1 MRLRRAFGIVIA
13 LIAVVLGVAV
23 VSGFQLYEDA
33 VSEREQQS
41 LETSAEATA
50 TQLDGLLDE
59 RSRTIRLHAAD
70 PTMANDSQRR
80 RVTLQRLVQQTPY
93 QGVSV
98 IAADGEMT
106 AIESE
111 GLTEENRTAVLGQDF
126 SDRTYFQRAM
136 AGQTYLSDPVEAATG
151 NLIVTVS
158 TPVREDGEIVGTL
171 NGALHLED
179 GTFFE
184 SLSVFDRMDSKL
196 RITAGDQHL
205 YASGSFAES
214 TAYTS
219 ADATVDSTGWTVTA
233 ARPDSSSDRA
243 RIVTGLQFS
252 AGIVVLGCLVA
263 FGLWF
268 KRSNL
273 NQIEKLLAGF
283 DQLADRS
290 YGTRI
295 SVGGAQE
302 WDEIGTRFN
311 EVSGELARHEREL
324 KRYREIVE
332 RVTDPITIQDT
343 EGRHRLVNRALTE
356 RSGYSREEILDAE
369 EPPYLDGESAEQ
381 LAKNRAAVL
390 ETEQPTEFDLSVDFE
405 RTGTAATF
413 STHLFPYY
421 DEDGGL
427 AGTLSV
433 YRDVTDLKDRE
444 AELKQYKRAV
454 DGATDLICAVDSDR
468 RYLFANPQY
477 CVYHGLDQETLRG
490 TRTADVFEGDS
501 KREIRQNA
509 ERALGG
515 KTVKYTMTRTHPT
528 GGKRILDVRY
538 YPLGDD
544 EEAGFVAVLRDV
556 TEREERARQLRV
568 VDRVLRHNLRNDL
581 TVISLEAERISAGA
595 NGPLAEAAETI
606 QEHADGLLT
615 TSDKSRTITEILSKQ
630 ADRRQVDVAEIL
642 RTIASEVDEADAEVS
657 LDCPEE
663 VTASAAA
670 NLRDA
675 IDELVTNAVD
685 HNDRAMPSV
694 RLSVEESNRYVRL
707 SIADNGP
714 GIPEMD
720 RDVLETG
727 REIEDLYHGSGL
739 GLWLV
744 HWIVQRSG
752 GSVTVRDR
760 TPRGSVVEIEL
771 PKDEG

>member
-381 LAKNRAAVL
+381 LAKNRAA
-390 ETEQPTEFDLSVDFE
+390 
-405 RTGTAATF
+405 
-413 STHLFPYY
+413 
-421 DEDGGL
+421 
-427 AGTLSV
+427 
-433 YRDVTDLKDRE
+433 
-444 AELKQYKRAV
+444 
-454 DGATDLICAVDSDR
+454 
-468 RYLFANPQY
+468 
-477 CVYHGLDQETLRG
+477 
-490 TRTADVFEGDS
+490 
-501 KREIRQNA
+501 
-509 ERALGG
+509 G
-515 KTVKYTMTRTHPT
+515 K
-528 GGKRILDVRY
+528 
-538 YPLGDD
+538 
-544 EEAGFVAVLRDV
+544 
-556 TEREERARQLRV
+556 
-568 VDRVLRHNLRNDL
+568 
-581 TVISLEAERISAGA
+581 SL
-595 NGPLAEAAETI
+595 
-606 QEHADGLLT
+606 
-615 TSDKSRTITEILSKQ
+615 
-630 ADRRQVDVAEIL
+630 V
-642 RTIASEVDEADAEVS
+642 
-657 LDCPEE
+657 
-663 VTASAAA
+663 
-670 NLRDA
+670 
-675 IDELVTNAVD
+675 
-685 HNDRAMPSV
+685 
-694 RLSVEESNRYVRL
+694 
-707 SIADNGP
+707 
-714 GIPEMD
+714 
-720 RDVLETG
+720 
-727 REIEDLYHGSGL
+727 
-739 GLWLV
+739 
-744 HWIVQRSG
+744 
-752 GSVTVRDR
+752 
-760 TPRGSVVEIEL
+760 
-771 PKDEG
+771 